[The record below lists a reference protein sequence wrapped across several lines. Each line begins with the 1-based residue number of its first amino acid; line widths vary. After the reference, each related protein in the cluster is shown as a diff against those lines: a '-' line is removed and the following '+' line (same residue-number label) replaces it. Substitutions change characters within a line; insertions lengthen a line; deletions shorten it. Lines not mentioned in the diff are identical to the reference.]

1 MNKQTKTTNNMKKF
15 FKVLLLA
22 AVALMPVMGMAQT
35 ENERDYAWEQQ
46 MRSQQYLDSVKAATK
61 QAEYEHEEKMLHLRN
76 ELKARQ
82 FNLFWNEDL
91 WLLFVFAGGTIT
103 IVILCLRHSRR
114 KAEDHKELINKLIDN
129 NLLNSTEPISK
140 EAIEAL
146 MKPKKIEKERFI
158 GDATLLGLGIGL
170 FVGAREIIHS
180 GPEDF
185 LGLAG
190 VILIGLGLFRL
201 IISTI
206 TTIIERRNAKRKLE
220 TKLMEE
226 AVRKQ
231 TTDIVQEAEVIE
243 EK

>member
-1 MNKQTKTTNNMKKF
+1 MKKF

-22 AVALMPVMGMAQT
+22 AVALMPVMGMAQA
-35 ENERDYAWEQQ
+35 ENERDYAWERQ
-46 MRSQQYLDSVKAATK
+46 MRSQEYLDSVKAATK
-61 QAEYEHEEKMLHLRN
+61 QAEYEHEEKMLHMKN
-76 ELKARQ
+76 EFKARR

-146 MKPKKIEKERFI
+146 MKPKKSDKERYI
-158 GDATLLGLGIGL
+158 LDATLLG
-170 FVGAREIIHS
+170 V
-180 GPEDF
+180 
-185 LGLAG
+185 GLAG
-190 VILIGLGLFRL
+190 VIICIVEDLNKNSELGLIFFVLTGIGLLRIVTRAAF
-201 IISTI
+201 SYFENKNTQKK
-206 TTIIERRNAKRKLE
+206 AA
-220 TKLMEE
+220 E
-226 AVRKQ
+226 AVREPKAKP
-231 TTDIVQEAEVIE
+231 IGEAEVIE

>member
-1 MNKQTKTTNNMKKF
+1 MKKF
-15 FKVLLLA
+15 FRMLLLA
-22 AVALMPVMGMAQT
+22 AVALMPVMGMAQDYNSP
-35 ENERDYAWEQQ
+35 EAQFERTKQIKEYE
-46 MRSQQYLDSVKAATK
+46 DSVAG
-61 QAEYEHEEKMLHLRN
+61 
-76 ELKARQ
+76 ARQ
-82 FNLFWNEDL
+82 AQLDRHTERMAQLESDTQIRKINAIWDDDILIMACFIA
-91 WLLFVFAGGTIT
+91 AGI
-103 IVILCLRHSRR
+103 IVLVLCLRHSRR

-146 MKPKKIEKERFI
+146 MKPKKTEKERFI

-170 FVGAREIIHS
+170 FVGALEIIHG
-180 GPEDF
+180 GPKDF

-201 IISTI
+201 IIRTI

-231 TTDIVQEAEVIE
+231 RTDIVQEAEVIE

>member
-1 MNKQTKTTNNMKKF
+1 MKKF

-35 ENERDYAWEQQ
+35 SNERDYNWERQ
-46 MRSQQYLDSVKAATK
+46 MRSQEYADSVQAAK
-61 QAEYEHEEKMLHLRN
+61 QQAEYEHKERMAEIKNATLMSVNRT
-76 ELKARQ
+76 
-82 FNLFWNEDL
+82 FWNEDL

-146 MKPKKIEKERFI
+146 MKPKKSEKEKYI
-158 GDATLLGLGIGL
+158 TDGTLLGVGLAGSIICVAEGFHRNSELALIFFILTGIGL
-170 FVGAREIIHS
+170 LRI
-180 GPEDF
+180 
-185 LGLAG
+185 
-190 VILIGLGLFRL
+190 VIRAIF
-201 IISTI
+201 SYF
-206 TTIIERRNAKRKLE
+206 ENKNAKA
-220 TKLMEE
+220 TE
-226 AVRKQ
+226 AAKAIQAVKAEK
-231 TTDIVQEAEVIE
+231 VEEAEVVE